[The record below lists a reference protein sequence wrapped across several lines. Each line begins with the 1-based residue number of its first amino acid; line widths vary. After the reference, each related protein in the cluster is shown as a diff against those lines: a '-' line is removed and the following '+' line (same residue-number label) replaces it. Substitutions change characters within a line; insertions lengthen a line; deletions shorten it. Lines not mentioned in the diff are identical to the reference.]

1 MNPLALL
8 VDLGD
13 AAVRRAGALA
23 VGASVLASI
32 PLAVVAFVLVRAAR
46 GAIPHL
52 AFEIAA
58 DAVVAS
64 VIIQIPLARAAAR
77 GLRRA
82 LEERGEAVRI
92 EVIEHLRLASARSLA
107 ALDPGQT
114 LAVMTL
120 GIDDAIAIVVGAFD
134 SICGGLLRAFCAVAI
149 VAAVDWRIALVSL
162 GFLPIV
168 GAYLRASRKISSR
181 AMPRLVRARAEGMA
195 RFFEYVESIALLR
208 AFGCTAERM
217 RRLGLAVTDLNV
229 KAFENAVAPLTF
241 GVVSLFFI
249 EFGFAITMTIG
260 VQIGGGSAGVLYIVA
275 MTIALA
281 YFQTLFGALDGY
293 LRLRDAAANLRA
305 VQWLLAL
312 PVPPAETTV
321 APHEPELVLDRIS
334 FAYDRGDVLHDVS
347 LRFPQRA
354 VTAIVGKSGAGK
366 SALAGVIAGL
376 WDPYEGAARVGGVDI
391 GALAPAART
400 KTLAMV
406 FQDTQLYEDTIAN
419 NILAGAPGASAER
432 ARWAGRVANCDEF
445 VARLPGGYDTI
456 VRADG
461 TNFSLGERQ
470 RIAIARMLLS
480 DAPIVVL
487 DECTASL
494 DAAAERAV
502 HAAIDELAASKT
514 VILMTHRLGRVTHAA
529 RIVVMVDGRIAQ
541 TGTHD
546 ELVQRPGAYAE
557 LWSAHER
564 AGRWKA
570 AS

>member
-432 ARWAGRVANCDEF
+432 ARWARRLRYDR
-445 VARLPGGYDTI
+445 ARRRHELLARRAATHRD
-456 VRADG
+456 RAD
-461 TNFSLGERQ
+461 
-470 RIAIARMLLS
+470 
-480 DAPIVVL
+480 
-487 DECTASL
+487 
-494 DAAAERAV
+494 AA
-502 HAAIDELAASKT
+502 
-514 VILMTHRLGRVTHAA
+514 LGRADRRA
-529 RIVVMVDGRIAQ
+529 RRVHGQPRCGG
-541 TGTHD
+541 GTRGPRGDRRARREQDRHPHD
-546 ELVQRPGAYAE
+546 PPPRPGDACRPHRGHGRRPHRPNGHARRTRATARRVRRT
-557 LWSAHER
+557 LVGPR
-564 AGRWKA
+564 AGRPLEGRQLGR
-570 AS
+570 